1 MAQRENVSKLR
12 KTMEIVRKTR
22 SIGVIFALI
31 VLVILASLLSP
42 YFLSGYNLQALTRS
56 LAFVGMIALGQACLL
71 LIGELDLSVG
81 AIAGFCGVIGGVLII
96 NLGFHHWLAFG
107 LCLLLGAG
115 CGFLNGALVAKLNLN
130 SLVVTVGM
138 TGVYTGLNLVISKG
152 RAITGIPKAIYFL
165 GQGDFLGIPAPFII
179 MLGVAGAVLFITQYT
194 IFGRYMYSVGNNR
207 EASKILGIRVDRIQ
221 IITFMMAGLLAA
233 LAGMI
238 MVARLGSSQPAIGQ
252 EWVLPSIASSVIGGV
267 SPAGGIGNPVGAVLG
282 AVITGVIE
290 NIIVIFGIS
299 PYWQTAVS
307 GVVVVAAV
315 SLDSIQRIFYE
326 RKVKL

>member
-1 MAQRENVSKLR
+1 V
-12 KTMEIVRKTR
+12 
-22 SIGVIFALI
+22 
-31 VLVILASLLSP
+31 
-42 YFLSGYNLQALTRS
+42 
-56 LAFVGMIALGQACLL
+56 
-71 LIGELDLSVG
+71 
-81 AIAGFCGVIGGVLII
+81 
-96 NLGFHHWLAFG
+96 
-107 LCLLLGAG
+107 
-115 CGFLNGALVAKLNLN
+115 
-130 SLVVTVGM
+130 
-138 TGVYTGLNLVISKG
+138 
-152 RAITGIPKAIYFL
+152 
-165 GQGDFLGIPAPFII
+165 
-179 MLGVAGAVLFITQYT
+179 VLFVTQNT

-207 EASKILGIRVDRIQ
+207 EASKILGIRVERVQ
-221 IITFMMAGLLAA
+221 IITFMMAGLFAA

>member
-1 MAQRENVSKLR
+1 
-12 KTMEIVRKTR
+12 
-22 SIGVIFALI
+22 
-31 VLVILASLLSP
+31 
-42 YFLSGYNLQALTRS
+42 
-56 LAFVGMIALGQACLL
+56 
-71 LIGELDLSVG
+71 
-81 AIAGFCGVIGGVLII
+81 
-96 NLGFHHWLAFG
+96 
-107 LCLLLGAG
+107 
-115 CGFLNGALVAKLNLN
+115 
-130 SLVVTVGM
+130 
-138 TGVYTGLNLVISKG
+138 
-152 RAITGIPKAIYFL
+152 
-165 GQGDFLGIPAPFII
+165 
-179 MLGVAGAVLFITQYT
+179 
-194 IFGRYMYSVGNNR
+194 MYSVGNNR
-207 EASKILGIRVDRIQ
+207 EASKILGIRVERVQ
-221 IITFMMAGLLAA
+221 IITFMMAGLFAA

>member
-1 MAQRENVSKLR
+1 
-12 KTMEIVRKTR
+12 
-22 SIGVIFALI
+22 
-31 VLVILASLLSP
+31 
-42 YFLSGYNLQALTRS
+42 
-56 LAFVGMIALGQACLL
+56 
-71 LIGELDLSVG
+71 
-81 AIAGFCGVIGGVLII
+81 
-96 NLGFHHWLAFG
+96 
-107 LCLLLGAG
+107 
-115 CGFLNGALVAKLNLN
+115 
-130 SLVVTVGM
+130 
-138 TGVYTGLNLVISKG
+138 
-152 RAITGIPKAIYFL
+152 
-165 GQGDFLGIPAPFII
+165 
-179 MLGVAGAVLFITQYT
+179 
-194 IFGRYMYSVGNNR
+194 MYSVGNNR

-315 SLDSIQRIFYE
+315 SLDSIQRILYE

>member
-1 MAQRENVSKLR
+1 
-12 KTMEIVRKTR
+12 
-22 SIGVIFALI
+22 
-31 VLVILASLLSP
+31 
-42 YFLSGYNLQALTRS
+42 
-56 LAFVGMIALGQACLL
+56 
-71 LIGELDLSVG
+71 
-81 AIAGFCGVIGGVLII
+81 
-96 NLGFHHWLAFG
+96 
-107 LCLLLGAG
+107 
-115 CGFLNGALVAKLNLN
+115 
-130 SLVVTVGM
+130 
-138 TGVYTGLNLVISKG
+138 
-152 RAITGIPKAIYFL
+152 
-165 GQGDFLGIPAPFII
+165 
-179 MLGVAGAVLFITQYT
+179 
-194 IFGRYMYSVGNNR
+194 
-207 EASKILGIRVDRIQ
+207 
-221 IITFMMAGLLAA
+221 MAGLFAA